1 MTEADSQALRDK
13 SARIRNYVRW
23 YVLGSV
29 CIVLFALLFI
39 WLGVMMFLGWDLPRP
54 LIILALGGIW
64 LLWDIAKS
72 WNYKTSLPKSFVKVS
87 PSELPILFSLV
98 NSVTSDLNVRQL
110 SYIYLCPEPFAAV
123 FIKPSLKS
131 VLTKRP
137 RLELVMGLGFLTQL
151 SDKELKTILYHEF
164 GHYCQESIRET
175 GSVYRIGQFSKMFL
189 ADRKE
194 FDNSTLGNQMK
205 AQIALF
211 ASYTIV
217 FVNHIQKEYK
227 SLSKLMEY
235 EADDIAASHQGG
247 LLVKS
252 TIQKASALK
261 KAYEVIHWGLGF
273 LPEGSRV
280 EDIYTSLSII
290 AQSGGFMQELNEEC
304 QKRINR
310 LPDSIVSSSQDTEA
324 IQLEIVP
331 FINRFKLSADKQ
343 TYPAVAFA
351 AWLSDGLPV
360 YQQETELRKS
370 VTLHIRLEKN
380 KHKLPLAESI
390 YEILLDGRT
399 IGAGNYRA
407 GYNLRY
413 RTAPGSHTMSFYSPA
428 GIKAIPFDF
437 SAESGS
443 SYRLNI
449 DYELDKKNGIY
460 DIFVTSIEEI
470 SAAN

>member
-1 MTEADSQALRDK
+1 M
-13 SARIRNYVRW
+13 
-23 YVLGSV
+23 
-29 CIVLFALLFI
+29 
-39 WLGVMMFLGWDLPRP
+39 
-54 LIILALGGIW
+54 
-64 LLWDIAKS
+64 
-72 WNYKTSLPKSFVKVS
+72 
-87 PSELPILFSLV
+87 PILFSLV